1 MTPVQAF
8 QTGARRV
15 ATPPEGAQV
24 AMLVARH
31 GEETAARIIQL
42 MFSQDF
48 AWVKD
53 DKLSFALN
61 GKTFEKHLSPRLQ
74 APIPP
79 SGGGEQAEFGAR
91 PEGRGYRRVW

>member
-53 DKLSFALN
+53 DKLS
-61 GKTFEKHLSPRLQ
+61 
-74 APIPP
+74 
-79 SGGGEQAEFGAR
+79 
-91 PEGRGYRRVW
+91 